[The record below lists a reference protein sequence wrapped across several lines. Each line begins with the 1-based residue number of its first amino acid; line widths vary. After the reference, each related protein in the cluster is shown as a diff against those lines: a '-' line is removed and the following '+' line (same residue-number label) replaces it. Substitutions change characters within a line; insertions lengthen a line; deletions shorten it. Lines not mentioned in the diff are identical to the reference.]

1 MKHIIM
7 FIVCVSVFTGCRP
20 GKQTD
25 KTEREVE
32 YKITYNDPTVTV
44 PALDLFREI
53 SYLPLETNDSSLLS
67 NTPRQIIRENGYLY
81 ITDINT
87 KKEVYIYDLKGKY
100 VRKISRRGE
109 GPEEYIG
116 FFRIAVNKRGW
127 VTLGDRVQHAIV
139 TYDTEGN
146 FISKIRIDT
155 IWAFANLAYLNDSIL
170 LMESDQPKYKF
181 HVLNMHSR
189 KVVNTF
195 DPMKRKR
202 LVYGLMYDHFTTY
215 DGKCLLAAYQN
226 NNAILEVN
234 QDSSCVRYRFN
245 INDKMPPADLWTQK
259 DADTEELKNGYIG
272 HIPCF
277 AENDRSMF
285 LLFCGNSRDAST
297 TGMAFIDKATD
308 EVRSFRRIA
317 LTDKIVIEPENFYS
331 CGDGKIIFALSSE
344 FILDS
349 GDEEFIAR
357 FPGLERDSNPI
368 LMFAELK

>member
-1 MKHIIM
+1 MRHIIM
-7 FIVCVSVFTGCRP
+7 YIACLFVLTGCSS

-202 LVYGLMYDHFTTY
+202 FVYGLMYDHFTTY

-245 INDKMPPADLWTQK
+245 INDKMPPADLWTRK

-317 LTDKIVIEPENFYS
+317 LTDKMVIEPENFYS
-331 CGDGKIIFALSSE
+331 CGDGKVIFALSSE
-344 FILDS
+344 SILDS
-349 GDEEFIAR
+349 GDEELIAL
-357 FPGLERDSNPI
+357 FPGLERDSNPV
-368 LMFAELK
+368 LTFAELK